1 MTLVKG
7 RLRRVGR
14 SFAGYTAAALP
25 ADLVAGVTLAAIAI
39 PEQMAT
45 ARLAGFSPEVG
56 FYAFIAGAVGFALF
70 GGARRLSAG
79 ADSTIAPIF
88 AGSLSLLAVAGSPE
102 RAGLAAALA
111 LMVGATLVIAGRLR
125 MGYVANL
132 LSQPVTTGF
141 LIGVALHIILS
152 QAPAVLGLPSP
163 NGALLHRARVLAGE
177 LGAVNPYSAA
187 IGFGVFGIV
196 ILGERIS
203 ARVPSALIGLAL
215 ATGAVIAF
223 DLERRGVA
231 VLGSVS
237 GGVPHF
243 AWPDVALHD
252 VIRLVPLTLVVS
264 AIVMVQTAA
273 VSRGFAEADAPP
285 DVDRDF
291 LGLGA
296 GSLLAGLFGA
306 FPVNASPPR
315 TAIAAETGARS
326 QLASLTAAAILLAI
340 LLGGAALLT
349 HVPQAA
355 LGGVLFFVAQRI
367 IRLEAVARTW
377 RWSRAEFLLIV
388 ATTAAIIVL
397 PIEQGVAFG
406 IALSVLHGVWSTTRA
421 RVIRFE
427 RRPGTTI
434 WWPPAPGRS
443 GEMLPGV
450 LVAAFQAP
458 LSFLNAYDFRAGL
471 EALIAAQPA
480 PVRVLVIEASAILEI
495 DVTAGALFT
504 ALIEHCRS
512 EGIVVALA
520 RLESLRAQEAAARLG
535 IIDAL
540 GPDRVFLS
548 VDEATRALT

>member
-252 VIRLVPLTLVVS
+252 VIRLAPLTLVVS

-540 GPDRVFLS
+540 GPDKVFLS